1 MKPLFE
7 KEEIKPER
15 LKPGPGMLLPTA
27 LRLAVTESLL
37 PKGTVQLGPRNFIK
51 KKFTDYK
58 NGTGKQKHTRVY
70 IYIISGRGKILNHL

>member
-1 MKPLFE
+1 
-7 KEEIKPER
+7 
-15 LKPGPGMLLPTA
+15 MLLPTA

-58 NGTGKQKHTRVY
+58 NGKGKQKHTRVY
-70 IYIISGRGKILNHL
+70 IYISFPDAEKFSIIYKISVKVLLFFSTSS